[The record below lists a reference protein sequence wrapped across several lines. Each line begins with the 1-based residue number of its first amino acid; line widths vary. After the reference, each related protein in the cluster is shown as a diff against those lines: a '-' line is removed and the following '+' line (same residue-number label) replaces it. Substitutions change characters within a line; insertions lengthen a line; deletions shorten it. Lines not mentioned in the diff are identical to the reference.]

1 MIYIALRLK
10 ASVNFQFILKSI
22 WEKVQH
28 PDQQNVCRYP
38 LKKCAL
44 VIVNLSMNRIFE
56 LRLRIKAVYFKVIV
70 N

>member
-10 ASVNFQFILKSI
+10 ASVNFEFILKSI

-44 VIVNLSMNRIFE
+44 AIVDLSNESHI
-56 LRLRIKAVYFKVIV
+56 
-70 N
+70 